1 MSSVP
6 RSRSDLAN
14 PSHEGKQ
21 KMRWIGK
28 AAGILAVTAAL
39 ATASAPSM
47 AQTKVTI
54 SQAFQSMLY
63 LPFYVAIDKGFFKK
77 EGIDVDKDTAGS
89 PTAALSA
96 VLSGSAQFSLHGPEW
111 TAIAAPQGADADI
124 KIGRATCRER
134 MG

>member
-1 MSSVP
+1 MPWNASCCPGSRMSAVP
-6 RSRSDLAN
+6 MSRSDLSN

-21 KMRWIGK
+21 KMRLIGK

-77 EGIDVDKDTAGS
+77 EGIDVDKETAGP
-89 PTAALSA
+89 PTAALPA
-96 VLSGSAQFSLHGPEW
+96 VLSSEESRVGTEGV
-111 TAIAAPQGADADI
+111 
-124 KIGRATCRER
+124 RTCRSR
-134 MG
+134 RAPDH